1 MKLQPASVFRRLL
14 ATLTD
19 VFILSLATGAL
30 LWLAGILI
38 PDNPGR
44 TLLMDWVAKPAASLA
59 AFLGVIIFPLYRWG
73 YTPGKKALGLRLMFL
88 GSQGSLSDILGREVA
103 AKALS
108 LVTVIG
114 ALLAFGSSRLAL
126 HDRIMKTQVLE
137 EID

>member
-1 MKLQPASVFRRLL
+1 MKLQPASVWRRCL

-19 VFILSLATGAL
+19 AFVLGLAAGAL
-30 LWLAGILI
+30 VWVAGQLI

-44 TLLMDWVAKPAASLA
+44 ALLMDWVAKPASSIV
-59 AFLGVIIFPLYRWG
+59 AFLGVIVFPLYRWG
-73 YTPGKKALGLRLMFL
+73 FTPGKKALGLRLMFL
-88 GSQGSLSDILGREVA
+88 GSQASLSDILGREIA
-103 AKALS
+103 GKALS